1 MEKEKNNNLWELIK
15 FLITGVVCA
24 IADFL
29 TTALFLKIFEFLKE
43 QNLDWLQSAIALLAG
58 FVVRVTLNYILSTF
72 WVFKGKQDRNVTKSK
87 KFIILFVLFSA
98 IAYGLSY
105 GTYELCRL
113 LFNSAWSININDA
126 TISYILQFTFWGDA
140 LFWLYFLAFF
150 LKTLI
155 GLIWNYFTRKYI
167 LYKRKEPVE
176 EQPQEKQE

>member
-1 MEKEKNNNLWELIK
+1 MNKKDNLWELIK

-24 IADFL
+24 SADFL
-29 TTALFLKIFEFLKE
+29 TTSLFLKICAGLPITA
-43 QNLDWLQSAIALLAG
+43 QSAIALLAG
-58 FVVRVTLNYILSTF
+58 FIVGVTLNYILSTF
-72 WVFKGKQDRNVTKSK
+72 WVFKGKQDRNVTKSTR
-87 KFIILFVLFSA
+87 FIVLFVIFSA

-113 LFNSAWSININDA
+113 IFNSAWSININEA

-167 LYKRKEPVE
+167 LYKRKEPKE
-176 EQPQEKQE
+176 ESSEEVKE

>member
-1 MEKEKNNNLWELIK
+1 MNKKENLWELVK

-29 TTALFLKIFEFLKE
+29 TTSLFLKICAGLP
-43 QNLDWLQSAIALLAG
+43 LTAQSAIALLAG
-58 FVVRVTLNYILSTF
+58 FIVGVTLNYILSTF
-72 WVFKGKQDRNVTKSK
+72 WVFKGKQDRSVTKSTR
-87 KFIILFVLFSA
+87 FIVLFVIFSA

-113 LFNSAWSININDA
+113 IFNNAWSININEA
-126 TISYILQFTFWGDA
+126 TINYILQFTFWGDA

-150 LKTLI
+150 LKTLV

-167 LYKRKEPVE
+167 LYKRKEPKE
-176 EQPQEKQE
+176 ENTEDIAQN

>member
-1 MEKEKNNNLWELIK
+1 MNKKENLWELVK

-29 TTALFLKIFEFLKE
+29 TTAAFLRIFSFLKD
-43 QNLDWLQSAIALLAG
+43 QSLDWLQSAIALLAG
-58 FVVRVTLNYILSTF
+58 FIVGVTLNYILSTY
-72 WVFKGKQDRNVTKSK
+72 WVFKGKQDRSVTKST
-87 KFIILFVLFSA
+87 KFIVLFVIFSA

-113 LFNSAWSININDA
+113 IFNNAWAININDA
-126 TISYILQFTFWGDA
+126 GIDYILKFTFWGDA

-150 LKTLI
+150 LKTLV

-167 LYKRKEPVE
+167 LYKKKEKLE
-176 EQPQEKQE
+176 EEPQVNE

>member
-1 MEKEKNNNLWELIK
+1 MNKKENLWELIK

-29 TTALFLKIFEFLKE
+29 TTSLFLKIFEFLKE
-43 QNLDWLQSAIALLAG
+43 KNLDWLQSAIALLAG
-58 FVVRVTLNYILSTF
+58 FIVGVTLNYILSTF
-72 WVFKGKQDRNVTKSK
+72 WVFKGKQDRNVTKST
-87 KFIILFVLFSA
+87 KFIVLFVVFSA

-113 LFNSAWSININDA
+113 IFNSAWSININEA

-150 LKTLI
+150 LKTLV

-167 LYKRKEPVE
+167 LYKRKEPKE
-176 EQPQEKQE
+176 ESSEEVKE

>member
-1 MEKEKNNNLWELIK
+1 MDKKDNLWELIK

-29 TTALFLKIFEFLKE
+29 TTSLFLKICACLP
-43 QNLDWLQSAIALLAG
+43 LTAQSAIALLAG
-58 FVVRVTLNYILSTF
+58 FIVGVTLNYILSTF
-72 WVFKGKQDRNVTKSK
+72 WVFKGKQDRSVTKSTR
-87 KFIILFVLFSA
+87 FIVLFVIFSA

-113 LFNSAWSININDA
+113 IFNSAWSININEA
-126 TISYILQFTFWGDA
+126 TINYILQFTFWGDA

-167 LYKRKEPVE
+167 LYKRKEPKE
-176 EQPQEKQE
+176 ESSEEVKE